1 MPIEHALLKSGVNKD
16 PKLTISQKRD
26 NCRDFATNFIKLQ
39 IEQFARLGLLTDFS
53 NIYRTYDADY
63 ETRQLK
69 LLLIAI
75 DKKLIYQDLKP
86 VY

>member
-1 MPIEHALLKSGVNKD
+1 MNKN

-26 NCRDFATNFIKLQ
+26 NCRDFAANFIKLQ
-39 IEQFARLGLLTDFS
+39 TEQFARLGMLTDF
-53 NIYRTYDADY
+53 NNVYRTYDTDY

-69 LLLIAI
+69 LLATAFH
-75 DKKLIYQDLKP
+75 KKLIYQDLKP